1 MICFW
6 LELPDI
12 KLFILKSIENDM
24 FGQFCAHKGWWYMRK
39 YCDRDFNEMLQ
50 LQNMSLLFKNV
61 SEVVAGL
68 NIKLNMYL

>member
-1 MICFW
+1 
-6 LELPDI
+6 
-12 KLFILKSIENDM
+12 
-24 FGQFCAHKGWWYMRK
+24 MRK

-61 SEVVAGL
+61 SEVVAGF